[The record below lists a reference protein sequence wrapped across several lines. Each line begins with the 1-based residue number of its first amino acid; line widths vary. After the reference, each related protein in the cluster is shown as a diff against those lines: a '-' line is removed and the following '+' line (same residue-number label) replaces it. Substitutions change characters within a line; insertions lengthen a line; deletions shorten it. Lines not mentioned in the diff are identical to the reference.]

1 MHRMHPDHSGPHR
14 QRYPVAVT
22 ARAHMGPSDIRRQVV
37 LDEHDM
43 AADGSVA
50 VVSRRI
56 IRRDRYR
63 THLLAVPLGLGLGRP
78 GRAGPPHPITSG
90 NVRDGWPRISPDG
103 SRVAFIRSLPD
114 DEDADAT
121 LCVVSIGGGRVR
133 TVRARGF
140 GSVGEVAWSP
150 DGTRLAF
157 TADVDP
163 PRFLIGPV
171 PAVGR
176 RQRSTKGDTSPIGRR
191 ITRTDWRWDGIG
203 HLDRWAHLF
212 VVDASP
218 GATPR
223 QVTSGDWGVSD
234 ITWSPDGRTVAFA
247 AIRGPEPDLRPR
259 TSVWTAEVDALQ
271 PESREILAPA
281 GWANHPAYSP
291 DGAWIV
297 AIGIGEPDPLD
308 DVSPGLFVA
317 PVDGSQPPRALAS
330 DLDRPIGQ
338 WADTDLTGWMV
349 SSRSGPF
356 WPAPE
361 RIVATVTDRGRAH
374 PVAFELPDGPT
385 GPVTRRRLAAGDIV
399 THSLAVAT
407 TGPAAGAIS
416 WLGTDGVR
424 AMELTTLRPDAEQA
438 APRVRT
444 SIGSAWQRRHR
455 MPVMTLTQAPGSGGP
470 IDTWIASPPGARDG
484 PLPTV
489 VDVHGGPL
497 GAWAPAPHV
506 EVILLVAAGY
516 RVILPNIRGS
526 ASYGRDWIRPQL
538 GDWGGVDAA
547 DVHSAINHALD
558 LGLVDP
564 ARLGVLGLSYGG
576 FMVNWL
582 VGTSDRFAAAVS
594 ENGVTNQINDWAN
607 SDSGPDYDR
616 SSLLGDPFTPEGIE
630 KLWRQSPLRHVAS
643 VRTPL
648 LMLQAEAD
656 LRCPPQDNEQFFIA
670 LRNLRR
676 TVEYVLYE
684 NEAHVY
690 GNAGRPDR
698 RIDRQTRMLDW
709 FDRYLRA

>member
-1 MHRMHPDHSGPHR
+1 MTP
-14 QRYPVAVT
+14 A
-22 ARAHMGPSDIRRQVV
+22 DIRRQVV

-63 THLLAVPLGLGLGRP
+63 THLLVVPLDLAGGR
-78 GRAGPPHPITSG
+78 RAGRTGAPRPLTSG
-90 NVRDGWPRISPDG
+90 TVRDGWPRISPDG
-103 SRVAFIRSLPD
+103 STVAFIRSLPD
-114 DEDADAT
+114 DDDADAA
-121 LCVVSIGGGRVR
+121 LCLVPIRGGRVR
-133 TVRARGF
+133 TIRARAF

-150 DGTRLAF
+150 DGSRLAV
-157 TADVDP
+157 TAEVDP
-163 PRFLIGPV
+163 PRFLIGTV
-171 PAVGR
+171 PPVGR
-176 RQRSTKGDTSPIGRR
+176 RRGSTKGDTSPIGRH

-203 HLDRWAHLF
+203 HLDRWSHLF
-212 VVDASP
+212 VVDVAP
-218 GATPR
+218 GAVPR
-223 QVTSGDWGVSD
+223 QVTAGDWGVSD
-234 ITWSPDGRTVAFA
+234 IAWSPDGRTVAFA
-247 AIRGPEPDLRPR
+247 TIRGPEPDLRPR
-259 TSVWTAEVDALQ
+259 PSVWAVDVDADGAE
-271 PESREILAPA
+271 PREVLAPA
-281 GWANHPAYSP
+281 GWANLPAFSP

-297 AIGIGEPDPLD
+297 ALGIDEPDPLD
-308 DVSPGLFVA
+308 DVSPGLIVG
-317 PVDGSQPPRALAS
+317 PVDGSSAPWSLTP
-330 DLDRPIGQ
+330 DLDRPVSQ

-349 SSRSGPF
+349 SSRCGPY
-356 WPAPE
+356 WSAAD

-374 PVAFELPDGPT
+374 PTAFDLPDGPT
-385 GPVTRRRLAAGDIV
+385 GAVTRRRLADGDIV

-407 TGPAAGAIS
+407 RGPSTGAIS

-424 AMELTTLRPDAEQA
+424 AMELSSLPATATA

-444 SIGSAWQRRHR
+444 SIGSAWQRRHP

-470 IDTWIASPPGARDG
+470 IETWIASPPDAGDG

-497 GAWAPAPHV
+497 GAWAPAPHI

-547 DVHSAINHALD
+547 DVHSAIDHAID
-558 LGLVDP
+558 LGLVDT

-616 SSLLGDPFTPEGIE
+616 SSLLGDPFSPEGIE
-630 KLWRQSPLRHVAS
+630 KLWRQSPLRHVAA

-648 LMLQAEAD
+648 LMLQGEAD

-670 LRNLRR
+670 LRHLGR

-684 NEAHVY
+684 NEAHVFA
-690 GNAGRPDR
+690 NSGRPDR